1 VSEQRDADAP
11 SPPASSPPGMD
22 DVRDRVGYGGATSTV
37 VEGLDLRPV
46 QAGNYDLIVLPL
58 KVRGHEGAPARAIM
72 RRAP

>member
-1 VSEQRDADAP
+1 
-11 SPPASSPPGMD
+11 MD